1 MVIRMNKM
9 ITKEKML
16 WSFIKFSP
24 LILKGMYEDQSG
36 EFVWGTEQR
45 AGRVI
50 GVLTIERKIPNLSDG
65 IIVESFFSEIP
76 TGK

>member
-1 MVIRMNKM
+1 
-9 ITKEKML
+9 
-16 WSFIKFSP
+16 
-24 LILKGMYEDQSG
+24 MYEDQSG

>member
-50 GVLTIERKIPNLSDG
+50 GVLTIERKTPNLSDG
-65 IIVESFFSEIP
+65 TEELL
-76 TGK
+76 

>member
-1 MVIRMNKM
+1 
-9 ITKEKML
+9 
-16 WSFIKFSP
+16 
-24 LILKGMYEDQSG
+24 MYEDQSG

-65 IIVESFFSEIP
+65 TEELLESLIFRKFRTENKEYVP
-76 TGK
+76 

>member
-65 IIVESFFSEIP
+65 TEELL
-76 TGK
+76 